1 MTLVLKRKKSG
12 SATPVKTH
20 DLASDAA
27 LPTAPFVALVPGAAA
42 PLVRLDLPA
51 ALKGQA
57 RDRVANRQLRDA
69 YGGSDAG
76 LDLRPAR
83 LAGTRDGWQR
93 VLVTDI
99 KERQDWARAVAP
111 AGAFCR
117 AILPDYL
124 ALPAAPGLWVIEAR
138 DDQIRARLGPEDGF
152 TGEPD
157 LALALLKEAA
167 ATSPP
172 RAVLRL
178 GDASP
183 EIDAYLSAQNMTVC
197 GTSSELTAHDV
208 SPPLVFGYGELA
220 LDLARDPGAERAEM
234 RRTLRRLRLPVGLA
248 VLGLVGWVAATVMET
263 RDLRDQSLAYRQ
275 NAERILRDVMIP
287 TGPILDIRT
296 QVTQRLERAR
306 TARSDGDAEARPLDV
321 LRRAGAVLAD
331 HDGTI
336 TRVSYQPG
344 AGLVIDLQLVDFAAL
359 DALVSALRT
368 TGVEPRVAQSVT
380 REGAG
385 IEAVLA
391 MAVTQNG
398 GRR

>member
-20 DLASDAA
+20 DLASGGA

-42 PLVRLDLPA
+42 PLVRLDLPD

-99 KERQDWARAVAP
+99 EERQGWARAVAP
-111 AGAFCR
+111 AGALCR
-117 AILPDYL
+117 SILPDYL

-152 TGEPD
+152 AGEPD
-157 LALALLKEAA
+157 LAFALLKEAA

-197 GTSSELTAHDV
+197 GASSELAAHDV

-234 RRTLRRLRLPVGLA
+234 RRTLRGLRLPVGLA

-331 HDGTI
+331 NDGTI

-359 DALVSALRT
+359 DALVTALRT